1 MNAMASPNVSLIDV
15 EESVL
20 IVIDVQQA
28 FIDKLPK
35 EEGQSLINRIS
46 WLTEVAVA
54 LDIPII
60 VTAEDITECGGTVQQ
75 IAEKFPAGTKEHN
88 KLIFGLAGDPEIL
101 SSVEQT
107 GRSTTILVGLETDVC
122 VAQSAIGLMEK
133 EHRVVVLSDATSS
146 PGTGHTFGLERM
158 RNAGAVISSVKG
170 LFYEWIR
177 TVDRAKEFEKKF
189 IKEMVI
195 PDGITL

>member
-1 MNAMASPNVSLIDV
+1 MKAISSPNVLLIDV

-20 IVIDVQQA
+20 IIIDVQQA

-35 EEGQSLINRIS
+35 EDGQSLISRIS

-60 VTAEDITECGGTVQQ
+60 ATAEDIPECGGTVQQ
-75 IAEKFPAGTKEHN
+75 IAENFPAGTKEHN
-88 KLIFGLAGDPEIL
+88 KLIFGLAADSEIL

-107 GRSTTILVGLETDVC
+107 DRSTTILVGLETDVC

-133 EHRVVVLSDATSS
+133 GHRVVVLSDATSS
-146 PGTGHTFGLERM
+146 PGTGHAFGLERM
-158 RNAGAVISSVKG
+158 SNAGAVISSVKG

-177 TVDRAKEFEKKF
+177 TVDRAKEFERTYF
-189 IKEMVI
+189 KEGVI
-195 PDGITL
+195 PYGITM

>member
-1 MNAMASPNVSLIDV
+1 MASPNVSLIDA
-15 EESVL
+15 EASVL
-20 IVIDVQQA
+20 IIIDVQQA

-35 EEGQSLINRIS
+35 EEGQSLISRIS

-60 VTAEDITECGGTVQQ
+60 VTAEDIAECGGTVQQ

-133 EHRVVVLSDATSS
+133 GYRVVVLSDAVSS
-146 PGTGHTFGLERM
+146 PGTGHGFGVERM

-177 TVDRAKEFEKKF
+177 TLDRAKEFEKTYF
-189 IKEMVI
+189 KEGVV
-195 PDGITL
+195 PSGITL